1 MTVNISLC
9 YCVMGSLAH
18 FKSNPSPLHHVHQP
32 SRSCHQQQTATL
44 QVSNLC
50 SNVCTAVHH
59 TGTHTGPVGKL
70 ARLVVDL
77 GGELS
82 GGSEDK
88 AQGVLLAAT
97 TSVPWLEK
105 DSKKYGASIATHFTY
120 VEGRGGREREG
131 RGGRERERRERRE
144 RERRERE
151 RRERERRER
160 ERMGGKRVDKK

>member
-32 SRSCHQQQTATL
+32 SRSRHQQQTATL

-120 VEGRGGREREG
+120 VGGREREG
-131 RGGRERERRERRE
+131 RGG
-144 RERRERE
+144 RERE